1 MADLP
6 DTDDKRLF
14 LLLLRN
20 TDLSEEE
27 AYTVVQEIQ
36 NMAAANLIARV
47 EAKLDAQNA
56 RLDAQ
61 RAELAAELQSQS
73 AKLDAGLKALNSE
86 LAAMRWAIGVGIVVL
101 GLVMTVIRLFGQG
114 AGGPS

>member
-20 TDLSEEE
+20 TDLNEEE

-36 NMAAANLIARV
+36 NMAAANLIARF
-47 EAKLDAQNA
+47 EAKLDAQK
-56 RLDAQ
+56 
-61 RAELAAELQSQS
+61 AELTAELQSQS

-86 LAAMRWAIGVGIVVL
+86 LAAIRWAIGVGIVVL
-101 GLVMTVIRLFGQG
+101 GLVLTVMRFFGQG
-114 AGGPS
+114 AVGPS

>member
-36 NMAAANLIARV
+36 NMAAANLIARF

-61 RAELAAELQSQS
+61 RAELTAELQSQS
-73 AKLDAGLKALNSE
+73 AKLDAGLKAHTSE
-86 LAAMRWAIGVGIVVL
+86 LATMRWVIGVGIVVL